1 MPAKGLVRCFRS
13 DNYYYLPNKLPMPQ
27 PPGSLA
33 VAAAYFLIYVV
44 WGSTY
49 YFIGVCL
56 HDFPPFVLGTVRFAV
71 AGLALLAVC
80 RLRGERLL
88 RRGLIFKSALCGIIL
103 LFVDQGV
110 IMFAQRYV
118 SSSLV
123 AIMASSTALWIMLLD
138 IPQWRRNF
146 RSVSTVAGIVLGFLG
161 VAMLYLEQLNM
172 QRPGGSHY
180 EYGVLLLIGGCISW
194 ACGTLYSKYHIRDN
208 DDGGLSSSAWQM
220 LGAGVV
226 FALCAGLSG
235 DFSSLQ
241 LSAVSSVS
249 WLSLAYLIVFGS
261 MMAYTAYIW
270 LLRVRPATEV
280 ATHAYVNPVVAVVIG
295 AGLGHEDVTL
305 IQLAG
310 LAVILISVMMV
321 NRK

>member
-1 MPAKGLVRCFRS
+1 MTH
-13 DNYYYLPNKLPMPQ
+13 
-27 PPGSLA
+27 PPSRIA
-33 VAAAYFLIYVV
+33 VIVAYFLIYVV

-56 HDFPPFVLGTVRFAV
+56 RDFPPFVLGTLRFVV
-71 AGLALLAVC
+71 AGTILLVAC
-80 RLRGERLL
+80 KMRGELL
-88 RRGLIFKSALCGIIL
+88 FRRGLILKSAVCGIIL

-123 AIMASSTALWIMLLD
+123 AIMASSTAVWIMLLD
-138 IPQWRRNF
+138 VPQWRRNF
-146 RSVSTVAGIVLGFLG
+146 RSVSTVAGIVLGFIG

-172 QRPGGSHY
+172 QCHGGSHY

-194 ACGTLYSKYHIRDN
+194 ACGTLYSKYHIRGN

>member
-1 MPAKGLVRCFRS
+1 MTH
-13 DNYYYLPNKLPMPQ
+13 
-27 PPGSLA
+27 PPSR
-33 VAAAYFLIYVV
+33 VAIIVAYFLIYVV

-56 HDFPPFVLGTVRFAV
+56 RDFPPFVLGTLRFVV
-71 AGLALLAVC
+71 AGTILLVACKV
-80 RLRGERLL
+80 RGELL
-88 RRGLIFKSALCGIIL
+88 FRRGLILKAAVCGIIL

-123 AIMASSTALWIMLLD
+123 AIMASSTAVWIMLLD
-138 IPQWRRNF
+138 VPQWRRNF
-146 RSVSTVAGIVLGFLG
+146 RSVSTVSGIVLGFIG

-194 ACGTLYSKYHIRDN
+194 ACGTLYSKYNIRDN
-208 DDGGLSSSAWQM
+208 GDEGGLASSAWQM
-220 LGAGVV
+220 LGAGIV

-235 DFSSLQ
+235 DFSRLQ

-249 WLSLAYLIVFGS
+249 WLSLSYLIVFGS

-305 IQLAG
+305 IQLSG

>member
-1 MPAKGLVRCFRS
+1 MTH
-13 DNYYYLPNKLPMPQ
+13 
-27 PPGSLA
+27 PPSRIA
-33 VAAAYFLIYVV
+33 IIVAYFLIYVV

-56 HDFPPFVLGTVRFAV
+56 RDFPPFVLGTLRFVV
-71 AGLALLAVC
+71 AGTILLVACKV
-80 RLRGERLL
+80 RGELL
-88 RRGLIFKSALCGIIL
+88 FRRGLILKAAVCGIIL

-123 AIMASSTALWIMLLD
+123 AIMASSTAVWIMLLD
-138 IPQWRRNF
+138 VPQWRRNF
-146 RSVSTVAGIVLGFLG
+146 RSVSTVAGIVLGFIG

-208 DDGGLSSSAWQM
+208 GDEGGLASSAWQM
-220 LGAGVV
+220 LGAGIV

-235 DFSSLQ
+235 DFSRLQ
-241 LSAVSSVS
+241 LSVVSSVS
-249 WLSLAYLIVFGS
+249 WLSLSYLIVFGS

-295 AGLGHEDVTL
+295 AGLGHENVTL
-305 IQLAG
+305 IQLSG

>member
-1 MPAKGLVRCFRS
+1 MTH
-13 DNYYYLPNKLPMPQ
+13 
-27 PPGSLA
+27 PPSRIA
-33 VAAAYFLIYVV
+33 VIVAYFLIYVV

-56 HDFPPFVLGTVRFAV
+56 RDFPPFVLGTLRFVV
-71 AGLALLAVC
+71 AGTILLVACKV
-80 RLRGERLL
+80 RGEQLF
-88 RRGLIFKSALCGIIL
+88 RRGLILKAAVCGIVL

-123 AIMASSTALWIMLLD
+123 AIMASSTAVWIMLLD
-138 IPQWRRNF
+138 VPQWRRNF
-146 RSVSTVAGIVLGFLG
+146 RSVSTVAGIVLGFIG
-161 VAMLYLEQLNM
+161 VAMLYLEQLNI
-172 QRPGGSHY
+172 QRPGSSHY

-208 DDGGLSSSAWQM
+208 GDEGGLASSAWQM
-220 LGAGVV
+220 LGAGIV

-235 DFSSLQ
+235 DFSRLQ

-249 WLSLAYLIVFGS
+249 WLSLSYLIVFGS

-295 AGLGHEDVTL
+295 AGLGHENVTL
-305 IQLAG
+305 IQLSG

>member
-1 MPAKGLVRCFRS
+1 MTHPPSRIAKIV
-13 DNYYYLPNKLPMPQ
+13 
-27 PPGSLA
+27 
-33 VAAAYFLIYVV
+33 AYFLIYVV

-56 HDFPPFVLGTVRFAV
+56 RDFPPFVLGTLRFVV
-71 AGLALLAVC
+71 AGTILLVAC
-80 RLRGERLL
+80 KMRGELL
-88 RRGLIFKSALCGIIL
+88 FRRGLILKAAVCGIIL

-110 IMFAQRYV
+110 IMFAQHYV

-123 AIMASSTALWIMLLD
+123 AIMASSTAVWIMLLD
-138 IPQWRRNF
+138 VPQWRRNF
-146 RSVSTVAGIVLGFLG
+146 RSVSTVAGIVLGFIG

-208 DDGGLSSSAWQM
+208 GDEGGLASSAWQM
-220 LGAGVV
+220 LGAGIV

-235 DFSSLQ
+235 DFSRLQ
-241 LSAVSSVS
+241 LSVVSSVS
-249 WLSLAYLIVFGS
+249 WLSLSYLIVFGS

-305 IQLAG
+305 IQLSG

>member
-1 MPAKGLVRCFRS
+1 MTH
-13 DNYYYLPNKLPMPQ
+13 
-27 PPGSLA
+27 PPSRIA
-33 VAAAYFLIYVV
+33 IIVAYFLIYVV

-56 HDFPPFVLGTVRFAV
+56 RDFPPFVLGTLRFVV
-71 AGLALLAVC
+71 AGTILLVAC
-80 RLRGERLL
+80 KMRGELL
-88 RRGLIFKSALCGIIL
+88 FRRGLILKAAVCGIVL

-123 AIMASSTALWIMLLD
+123 AIMASSTAVWIMLLD
-138 IPQWRRNF
+138 VPQWRRNF
-146 RSVSTVAGIVLGFLG
+146 RSVSTVAGIVLGFIG

-172 QRPGGSHY
+172 QQPGGSHY

-208 DDGGLSSSAWQM
+208 GDEGGLASSAWQM
-220 LGAGVV
+220 IGAGIV

-235 DFSSLQ
+235 DFSRLQ
-241 LSAVSSVS
+241 LFAVSSVS
-249 WLSLAYLIVFGS
+249 WLSLSYLIVFGS

-305 IQLAG
+305 IQLSG

>member
-1 MPAKGLVRCFRS
+1 MTH
-13 DNYYYLPNKLPMPQ
+13 
-27 PPGSLA
+27 PPSRIA
-33 VAAAYFLIYVV
+33 IIVAYFLIYVV

-56 HDFPPFVLGTVRFAV
+56 RDFPPFVLGTLRFVVVGTILLV
-71 AGLALLAVC
+71 AC
-80 RLRGERLL
+80 KMRGELL
-88 RRGLIFKSALCGIIL
+88 FRRGLILKSAVCGIIL

-123 AIMASSTALWIMLLD
+123 AIMASSTAVWIMLLD
-138 IPQWRRNF
+138 VPQWRRNF
-146 RSVSTVAGIVLGFLG
+146 RSVSTVAGIVLGFIG

-208 DDGGLSSSAWQM
+208 GDEGGLASSAWQM
-220 LGAGVV
+220 LGAGIV

-235 DFSSLQ
+235 DFSRLQ

-249 WLSLAYLIVFGS
+249 WLSLSYLIVFGS

-305 IQLAG
+305 IQLSG

>member
-1 MPAKGLVRCFRS
+1 MR
-13 DNYYYLPNKLPMPQ
+13 
-27 PPGSLA
+27 
-33 VAAAYFLIYVV
+33 
-44 WGSTY
+44 
-49 YFIGVCL
+49 
-56 HDFPPFVLGTVRFAV
+56 DFPPFVLGTLRFVMAGTILLV
-71 AGLALLAVC
+71 ACKV
-80 RLRGERLL
+80 RGELL
-88 RRGLIFKSALCGIIL
+88 FRCGLILKAAVCGIIL

-123 AIMASSTALWIMLLD
+123 AIMASSTAVWIMLLD
-138 IPQWRRNF
+138 VPQWCRNF
-146 RSVSTVAGIVLGFLG
+146 RSVSTVAGIVLGFIG

-194 ACGTLYSKYHIRDN
+194 ACGTLYSKYYIRDN
-208 DDGGLSSSAWQM
+208 GDEGGLASSAWQM
-220 LGAGVV
+220 LGAGIV

-235 DFSSLQ
+235 DFSRLQ
-241 LSAVSSVS
+241 PSAVSSVS
-249 WLSLAYLIVFGS
+249 WLSLSYLIVFGS

-280 ATHAYVNPVVAVVIG
+280 ATHAYVNPVVAIVIG
-295 AGLGHEDVTL
+295 AGLGHENVTL
-305 IQLAG
+305 IQLSG

>member
-1 MPAKGLVRCFRS
+1 MTH
-13 DNYYYLPNKLPMPQ
+13 
-27 PPGSLA
+27 PPSRIA
-33 VAAAYFLIYVV
+33 VIVAYFLIYVV

-56 HDFPPFVLGTVRFAV
+56 RDFPPFVLGTLRFVV
-71 AGLALLAVC
+71 AGTILLVAC
-80 RLRGERLL
+80 KMRGELL
-88 RRGLIFKSALCGIIL
+88 FRRGLILKSAVCGIIL

-123 AIMASSTALWIMLLD
+123 AIMASSTAVWIMLLD
-138 IPQWRRNF
+138 VPQWRRNF
-146 RSVSTVAGIVLGFLG
+146 RSVSTVAGIVLGFIG

-208 DDGGLSSSAWQM
+208 GDEGGLASSAWQM
-220 LGAGVV
+220 LGAGIV

-235 DFSSLQ
+235 DFSRLQ

-249 WLSLAYLIVFGS
+249 WLSLSYLIVFGS

-280 ATHAYVNPVVAVVIG
+280 ATHAYVNPVVAIVIG
-295 AGLGHEDVTL
+295 AGLGHENVTL
-305 IQLAG
+305 IQLSG

>member
-1 MPAKGLVRCFRS
+1 MTH
-13 DNYYYLPNKLPMPQ
+13 
-27 PPGSLA
+27 PPSRIA
-33 VAAAYFLIYVV
+33 VIVAYFLIYVV

-56 HDFPPFVLGTVRFAV
+56 RDFPPFVLGTLRFVV
-71 AGLALLAVC
+71 AGTILLVAC
-80 RLRGERLL
+80 KMRGELL
-88 RRGLIFKSALCGIIL
+88 FRRGLILKSAVCGIIL

-123 AIMASSTALWIMLLD
+123 AIMASSTAVWIMLLD
-138 IPQWRRNF
+138 VPQWRRNF
-146 RSVSTVAGIVLGFLG
+146 RSVSTVAGIVLGFIG

-208 DDGGLSSSAWQM
+208 GDEGGLASSAWQM
-220 LGAGVV
+220 LGAGIV

-235 DFSSLQ
+235 DFSRLQ

-249 WLSLAYLIVFGS
+249 WLSLSYLIVFGS

-280 ATHAYVNPVVAVVIG
+280 ATHAYVNPVVAIVIG

-305 IQLAG
+305 IQLSG

-321 NRK
+321 NRR

>member
-1 MPAKGLVRCFRS
+1 MTH
-13 DNYYYLPNKLPMPQ
+13 
-27 PPGSLA
+27 PPSRIA
-33 VAAAYFLIYVV
+33 VIVAYFLIYVV

-56 HDFPPFVLGTVRFAV
+56 RDFPPFVLGTLRFVV
-71 AGLALLAVC
+71 AGTILLVACKV
-80 RLRGERLL
+80 RGEQLF
-88 RRGLIFKSALCGIIL
+88 RRGLILKAAVCGIIL

-123 AIMASSTALWIMLLD
+123 AIMASSTAVWIMLLD
-138 IPQWRRNF
+138 VPQWRRNF
-146 RSVSTVAGIVLGFLG
+146 RSVSTVAGIVLGFIG

-172 QRPGGSHY
+172 QRPGGRHY

-208 DDGGLSSSAWQM
+208 GDEGGLASSAWQM
-220 LGAGVV
+220 LGAGIV

-235 DFSSLQ
+235 DFSRLQ

-249 WLSLAYLIVFGS
+249 WLSLSYLIVFGS

-295 AGLGHEDVTL
+295 AGLGHENVTL
-305 IQLAG
+305 IQLSG

>member
-1 MPAKGLVRCFRS
+1 MTH
-13 DNYYYLPNKLPMPQ
+13 
-27 PPGSLA
+27 PPSRIA
-33 VAAAYFLIYVV
+33 IIVAYFLIYVV

-56 HDFPPFVLGTVRFAV
+56 RDFPPFVLGTLRFVV
-71 AGLALLAVC
+71 AGTILLVACKV
-80 RLRGERLL
+80 RGELL
-88 RRGLIFKSALCGIIL
+88 FRRGLILKAAVCGIVL

-123 AIMASSTALWIMLLD
+123 AIMASSTAVWIMLLD
-138 IPQWRRNF
+138 VPQWRRNF
-146 RSVSTVAGIVLGFLG
+146 RSVSTVAGIVLGFIG

-208 DDGGLSSSAWQM
+208 GDEGGLASSAWQM
-220 LGAGVV
+220 LGAGIV

-235 DFSSLQ
+235 DFSRLQ

-249 WLSLAYLIVFGS
+249 WLSLSYLIVFGS

-305 IQLAG
+305 IQLSG

>member
-1 MPAKGLVRCFRS
+1 MTH
-13 DNYYYLPNKLPMPQ
+13 
-27 PPGSLA
+27 PPSRIA
-33 VAAAYFLIYVV
+33 VIVAYFLIYVV

-56 HDFPPFVLGTVRFAV
+56 RDFPPFVLGTLRFVV
-71 AGLALLAVC
+71 AGTILLVACKV
-80 RLRGERLL
+80 RGELL
-88 RRGLIFKSALCGIIL
+88 FRRGLILKAAVCGIVL

-123 AIMASSTALWIMLLD
+123 AIMASSTAVWIMLLD
-138 IPQWRRNF
+138 VPQWRRNF
-146 RSVSTVAGIVLGFLG
+146 RSVSTVAGIVLGFIG

-208 DDGGLSSSAWQM
+208 GDEGGLASSAWQM
-220 LGAGVV
+220 LGAGIV

-235 DFSSLQ
+235 DFSRLQ

-249 WLSLAYLIVFGS
+249 WLSLSYLIVFGS

-280 ATHAYVNPVVAVVIG
+280 ATHAYVNPVVAIVIG
-295 AGLGHEDVTL
+295 AGLGHENVTL
-305 IQLAG
+305 IQLSG

>member
-1 MPAKGLVRCFRS
+1 MTH
-13 DNYYYLPNKLPMPQ
+13 
-27 PPGSLA
+27 PPSRIA
-33 VAAAYFLIYVV
+33 VIVAYFLIYVV

-56 HDFPPFVLGTVRFAV
+56 RDFPPFVLGTLRFVV
-71 AGLALLAVC
+71 AGTILLVACKV
-80 RLRGERLL
+80 RDELL
-88 RRGLIFKSALCGIIL
+88 FRRGLILKAAVCGIIL

-123 AIMASSTALWIMLLD
+123 AIMASSTAVWIMLLD
-138 IPQWRRNF
+138 VPQWRRNF
-146 RSVSTVAGIVLGFLG
+146 RSVSTVAGIVLGFIG

-208 DDGGLSSSAWQM
+208 GDEGGLASSAWQM
-220 LGAGVV
+220 LGAGIV

-235 DFSSLQ
+235 DFSRLQ

-249 WLSLAYLIVFGS
+249 WLSLSYLIVFGS

-305 IQLAG
+305 IQLSG

>member
-1 MPAKGLVRCFRS
+1 MTH
-13 DNYYYLPNKLPMPQ
+13 
-27 PPGSLA
+27 PPSR
-33 VAAAYFLIYVV
+33 VAIIVAYFLIYVV

-56 HDFPPFVLGTVRFAV
+56 RDFPPFVLGTLRFVV
-71 AGLALLAVC
+71 AGTILLVACKV
-80 RLRGERLL
+80 RGELL
-88 RRGLIFKSALCGIIL
+88 FRRGLILKAAVCGIIL

-123 AIMASSTALWIMLLD
+123 AIMASSTAVWIMLLD
-138 IPQWRRNF
+138 VPQWRRNF
-146 RSVSTVAGIVLGFLG
+146 RSVSTVAGIVLGFIG

-208 DDGGLSSSAWQM
+208 GDEGGLASSAWQM
-220 LGAGVV
+220 LGAGIV

-235 DFSSLQ
+235 DFSRLQ

-249 WLSLAYLIVFGS
+249 WLSLSYLIVFGS

-305 IQLAG
+305 IQLSG